1 MPKLNV
7 PSPPVAQARQQDK
20 LRISTQL
27 YLAVG
32 VATLIGALVASY
44 MQASSGLEALQQFE
58 HVNKQVDNL
67 SRLRRLLLDAETSTR
82 GYLLTHDPSYL
93 DPYGK
98 AVPEIRAT
106 IRALEQ
112 DYAHDPDKQA
122 SANELIQI
130 VRRVINTLETASS
143 HAQQGLPVNHEWLE
157 LDNMLMETF
166 RFKHDVMR
174 LKVLASN
181 AKNVERSMRGFQN
194 ARVSTVLL
202 AIVSLLLLLLTIVQG
217 QRKQELQ
224 ERINQLLFSKNEF
237 LESEVTQR
245 TEELTSLATYL
256 TNVREAEKMNLARE
270 LHDELGALLTAAK
283 LDADWV
289 ERTLP
294 QDVREQVAS
303 RMARLRKTLTS
314 GITLKRRITNN
325 LRPALLHDLG
335 LLAALKSLA
344 EEFQRGNEIELEL
357 ILPEVEPELPEA
369 ISLSLFRIVQEGF
382 TNIQNHSKAH
392 HVTLSLQVHKKA
404 IELIIEDDGF
414 GFDPNSP
421 KIARHG
427 LSGIKHRVFTH
438 GGKLD
443 IHSAPGDGVRI
454 RVILPA
460 QARTSLDELGGDG
473 HA

>member
-1 MPKLNV
+1 MPRLKV
-7 PSPPVAQARQQDK
+7 PPSPAAQARQHDK

-44 MQASSGLEALQQFE
+44 MQASTGLEALQQFGQI
-58 HVNKQVDNL
+58 NKQVDNL
-67 SRLRRLLLDAETSTR
+67 DRLKRLLLDAETATR
-82 GYLLTHDPSYL
+82 GYLLTHDARYL

-98 AVPEIRAT
+98 AVPDIRAT
-106 IRALEQ
+106 IRTLEQ
-112 DYAHDPDKQA
+112 DYAHDPDQHA
-122 SANELIQI
+122 SATELIQI
-130 VRRVINTLETASS
+130 VRQVMDTLETASS
-143 HAQQGLPVNHEWLE
+143 HAQQGLPVDPGWIE
-157 LDNMLMETF
+157 LDNVLMETY
-166 RFKHDVMR
+166 RFKHDVMK
-174 LKVLASN
+174 LKVLANN
-181 AKNVERSMRGFQN
+181 AQNVERSMKGFQN
-194 ARVSTVLL
+194 ARISTILL

-224 ERINQLLFSKNEF
+224 ERINQLLSSENEF
-237 LESEVTQR
+237 LESEVAQR
-245 TEELTSLATYL
+245 TEELTNLATYL

-294 QDVREQVAS
+294 EEVREKVAS
-303 RMARLRKTLTS
+303 RMARLRQTLTS

-335 LLAALKSLA
+335 LIAALKSLA
-344 EEFQRGNEIELEL
+344 EEFQRGNEIDLRL
-357 ILPEVEPELPEA
+357 DLPESEPDLPQTV
-369 ISLSLFRIVQEGF
+369 SLSLFRIVQEAF
-382 TNIQNHSKAH
+382 TNIQNHSRAH
-392 HVTLSLQVHKKA
+392 HVNLSLRLDKTA

-414 GFDPNSP
+414 GFDPTSP
-421 KIARHG
+421 QIARHG

-443 IHSAPGDGVRI
+443 IQTAPGEGVRI
-454 RVILPA
+454 RVMLPP
-460 QARTSLDELGGDG
+460 QSDT
-473 HA
+473 

>member
-1 MPKLNV
+1 MPRLKV
-7 PSPPVAQARQQDK
+7 PPSPAAQARQHDK

-44 MQASSGLEALQQFE
+44 MQASTGLEALQQFGQI
-58 HVNKQVDNL
+58 NKQVDNL
-67 SRLRRLLLDAETSTR
+67 DRLKRLLLDAETATR
-82 GYLLTHDPSYL
+82 GYLLTHDARYL

-98 AVPEIRAT
+98 AVPEIRAS
-106 IRALEQ
+106 IRTLQQ
-112 DYAHDPDKQA
+112 DYAQDPDQHA
-122 SANELIQI
+122 SATELIQI
-130 VRRVINTLETASS
+130 VRQVIDTLETVSS
-143 HAQQGLPVNHEWLE
+143 HAQQGLPVDPDWIE
-157 LDNMLMETF
+157 LDNTLMETY
-166 RFKHDVMR
+166 RFKHDVMK
-174 LKVLASN
+174 LKVLANN
-181 AKNVERSMRGFQN
+181 AQNVERSMKGFQN
-194 ARVSTVLL
+194 ARISTILL
-202 AIVSLLLLLLTIVQG
+202 AIVSLMLLLLTIVQG

-224 ERINQLLFSKNEF
+224 ERINQLLSSENEF
-237 LESEVTQR
+237 LESEVAQR

-294 QDVREQVAS
+294 EDVREKVAS
-303 RMARLRKTLTS
+303 RMARLRQTLTS

-335 LLAALKSLA
+335 LIAALKSLA
-344 EEFQRGNEIELEL
+344 EEFQRGNEIELRL
-357 ILPEVEPELPEA
+357 DLPESEPDLPQTV
-369 ISLSLFRIVQEGF
+369 SLSLFRIVQEAF
-382 TNIQNHSKAH
+382 TNIQNHSRAH
-392 HVTLSLQVHKKA
+392 HVNLSLRLDKKV

-414 GFDPNSP
+414 GFDPTSP
-421 KIARHG
+421 QIARHG

-443 IHSAPGDGVRI
+443 IQTAPGEGVRI
-454 RVILPA
+454 RVILPPECDA
-460 QARTSLDELGGDG
+460 
-473 HA
+473 

>member
-1 MPKLNV
+1 MPKLKA
-7 PSPPVAQARQQDK
+7 PSSPVAQARQHDR
-20 LRISTQL
+20 LRVSTQL

-44 MQASSGLEALQQFE
+44 MQASSGLDALQQFE
-58 HVNKQVDNL
+58 RVNKQVDTL
-67 SRLRRLLLDAETSTR
+67 DRLNRLLLEAETSTR
-82 GYLLTHDPSYL
+82 GYLLTNDPRYL

-98 AVPEIRAT
+98 AIPEIRST
-106 IRALEQ
+106 IRALEN
-112 DYAHDPDKQA
+112 DYAHDPDQHA
-122 SANELIQI
+122 SATELIHI
-130 VRRVINTLETASS
+130 VRQAINTLETVSS
-143 HAQQGLPVNHEWLE
+143 HAQQGLPIDPEWLE
-157 LDNMLMETF
+157 LDNVLMETY
-166 RFKHDVMR
+166 RFKHNVMK

-181 AKNVERSMRGFQN
+181 AQNVERSMRGFQN

-202 AIVSLLLLLLTIVQG
+202 AIVSLLLLLLTIVLG

-237 LESEVTQR
+237 LESEVAQR
-245 TEELTSLATYL
+245 TEELTNLATYL
-256 TNVREAEKMNLARE
+256 TNVRETEKLNLARE

-294 QDVREQVAS
+294 GEVREQVSS

-314 GITLKRRITNN
+314 GINLKRRITNN

-344 EEFQRGNEIELEL
+344 DEFKRGNEIELRLSLPDTEPD
-357 ILPEVEPELPEA
+357 LPETV
-369 ISLSLFRIVQEGF
+369 SLSLFRIVQEAF
-382 TNIQNHSKAH
+382 TNIQNHSSAH
-392 HVTLSLQVHKKA
+392 HVNLTLLTHKMA
-404 IELIIEDDGF
+404 IELVIEDDGF
-414 GFDPNSP
+414 GFDLNSP

-443 IHSAPGDGVRI
+443 IHTAPGDGVRL
-454 RVILPA
+454 RVILPVQGPA
-460 QARTSLDELGGDG
+460 SEHNPA
-473 HA
+473 